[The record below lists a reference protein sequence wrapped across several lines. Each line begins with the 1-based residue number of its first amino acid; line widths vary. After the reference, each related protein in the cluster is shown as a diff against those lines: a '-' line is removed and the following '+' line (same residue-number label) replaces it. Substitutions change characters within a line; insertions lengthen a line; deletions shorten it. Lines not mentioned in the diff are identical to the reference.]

1 MIESI
6 ENKTQIEYK
15 DTIFTRLWEP
25 ITSNVYEEALNIFF
39 PNGAKY
45 NGNLL
50 ISKTVLPLNTT
61 EIPTILGAEPYNAVP
76 TGVKIKLN
84 SRNSFRIKF
93 KFLGVLFSEFYIS
106 KETKTVIIDNVN
118 TVVSQYIVYYDYN
131 FITGV
136 FTCVFNIPDELIQ
149 TPAFSFELI
158 NFTPLDRL
166 LFEEFIER
174 PFALNFLT
182 KEPCLDSADICAFL
196 WMAKKGFILKDEKLF
211 SGKSLVEKEFSEVLK
226 VDTISYE
233 LPELPQEKY
242 NDLLN
247 SLETGDIL
255 VFNEY
260 DLYHCLFILDAKKR
274 YYTECSSYI
283 EYNLGKFYNCKT
295 NPFDFETRCR
305 TLASNSIFYKV
316 RLK

>member
-15 DTIFTRLWEP
+15 DKVFTRLWEP

-50 ISKTVLPLNTT
+50 ITKTLLPLDTT
-61 EIPTILGAEPYNAVP
+61 EIPTILGAEPYDNIS
-76 TGVKIKLN
+76 TGIRLKLN
-84 SRNSFRIKF
+84 SRTSFRIKF
-93 KFLGVLFSEFYIS
+93 KLLGNVISEFYIS
-106 KETKTVIIDNVN
+106 KETKTIIIDNIN
-118 TVVSQYIVYYDYN
+118 NSIAQYIVYYNYD

-136 FTCVFNIPDELIQ
+136 FTFVFNIPNLLES
-149 TPAFSFELI
+149 PAFSFELN

-166 LFEEFIER
+166 IFEEFIER
-174 PFALNFLT
+174 PYELNFLT

-226 VDTISYE
+226 VDTVSYE
-233 LPELPQEKY
+233 LPDLPQEKY
-242 NDLLN
+242 TELLN
-247 SLETGDIL
+247 NLENGDIL
-255 VFNEY
+255 VFNQY
-260 DLYHCLFILDAKKR
+260 DLYHCLFIVDAKKR

-283 EYNLGKFYNCKT
+283 EHNLGKFYNCKL

-305 TLASNSIFYKV
+305 LLAANSIFYKV